1 MATTIIKNHD
11 GSPYRDDFAEAKNF
25 HRILFKPGVSVQ
37 ARELTQLQTLLQ
49 AQIDRH
55 GQYAFK
61 NGSRVINGKVTLDA
75 NLDYIKVEEIF
86 TGAAGG
92 ENTTSSY
99 LAQFVGTTI
108 TGQTSGVTATVID
121 SVVVGGTA
129 SNGDSIS
136 NTLYIQ
142 YTGSGTNKTT
152 KTFTVGEEIHATNS
166 GGSTI
171 KAMIGGGNDT
181 NLQTA
186 GNTAPNPAISNPIGK
201 GSRVNIEEGVYFI
214 KGNFVFVAAQS
225 LILEHYSP
233 TPNFIVG
240 LQVTE
245 TEVTSATDSSL
256 LDNASGSPNHT
267 APGADRYQISTSLVK
282 YAITAADQI
291 SKTNRSNAGLDN
303 LITLIKVL
311 DGKASVDTTD
321 KTDDTPL
328 TRRLAKRTFE
338 ESGNYSTEP
347 FAISVKEYLNDTTN
361 NGFKTKEQIIADGD
375 AANNA
380 AAIRFGQDRLSIS
393 IEPNIAYIEGFRVE
407 NISNKNV
414 IVKKPRAA
422 FNGNGTDRVDSDT
435 HVATTETDTQ
445 KTVRV
450 GNYALI
456 TASTVHGVPDTTS
469 YTTINL
475 HSAVGQGGSVIG
487 TARVRGIKNHDS
499 TEDRLYLF
507 DIAMTG
513 SNTFAD
519 VKSFQE
525 TATGNV
531 RFLGNFKLNSDSKNI
546 LNDTGPNTM
555 IFQLPHRATKKLD
568 GNIKYTYKKRLTFSG
583 TAAGTKAFTVGSD
596 ETFVNVTSSG
606 YIAANATGGSGTQD
620 IKRMTTNTAVLS
632 NGNRTLTI
640 NLAHADAYGSGATA
654 TDIHIVVDVEKE
666 TNGVKAKGAPT
677 NTNNLTGTLGTVDNV
692 ANALSLGV
700 SDILKINSVTHNSV
714 DVTDQFTLDNGQRDN
729 MYVPGKIILKPGFQP
744 LVGTL
749 TVDFDHFVVSTSGSD
764 DVFTV
769 DSYNFAQYEDIP
781 TFKSNRGSINL
792 RDALDFRPVKNAS
805 GNFTGTGSHDNVSLV
820 DSSVVQFT
828 QKYYL
833 PRIDKLILKRTG
845 EFIVKE
851 GVPNERA
858 KPPVADDN
866 ALALFDFALKPYLF
880 TLNDFKPKMHQTK
893 RYTMKDVGSLDK
905 RIKNLE
911 YYTSLSLLE
920 QSAADA
926 QIFDGDGKSR
936 LKNGFIVDGFFGHNI
951 GDPANPDYSASVDK
965 KLGHLRPKFDERN
978 VNLLEVN
985 GDSTTTRTK
994 SLVTL
999 PMTTDVTFI
1008 EQPYSSTVSN
1018 VNPYNVFTWGGV
1030 VNLTPSSD
1038 EWKEVDIRPAVII
1051 DDTAQYDQFVQM
1063 AEEEGILGTVWNE
1076 WETNWTGVEIDT
1088 QVETFFG
1095 DNGDGE
1101 LEEGELTIETKTTTS
1116 NQTRSGLSTEV
1127 GFDTV
1132 TRSNGF
1138 RVVEMNFLPFIRSR
1152 KVFFDAQLLRPNTKF
1167 YAFFDGVMLSSYAAN
1182 GDHQPT
1188 TSFVKE
1194 ETAVT
1199 EFADQ
1204 TSVDTFEG
1212 TTVHPSGAGEE
1223 LISDGSG
1230 RIIGS
1235 FIIPQN
1241 DVLKFAAGVRE
1252 FRLSDD
1258 INNNKTNETS
1268 FAEVQYHAQGMLE
1281 VLEETI
1287 ISTKVP
1293 KLVTNEVSEDRTIVE
1308 TEVTET
1314 VEWVDPIAQT
1324 FLVDQEDGMFIKS
1337 VQVFFQT
1344 KDSNIPVRLSIRT
1357 TKNGIPTQRI
1367 VPGADKI
1374 LYPSSINTSANAS
1387 SGTTFSFDHPV
1398 YLNQDGEYAIVMTSQ
1413 SDAYNV
1419 FIAVTGEKSLEDETE
1434 EIIKQPYGGVFFS
1447 SANASTWTPEQMK
1460 DLKFTMKRAEFDIS
1474 QTRTL
1479 TLRNDVLPAKRL
1491 SGNPIFTNDT
1501 AGAGDSGTTFGN
1513 NPKILL
1519 VRHPNHGMYEG
1530 DPTDKVTISGV
1541 ANAINGVPASDING
1555 THDIAN
1561 VTHDSY
1567 TITVNTAAT
1576 ADGRGGGNS
1585 VRATENRHMDVMYPA
1600 ISNIELPNTSIR
1612 YFARAVSGK
1621 SINGTETPRTK
1632 GARFEI
1638 LPNRTFTFKNPRT
1651 IYSAPNAGEIDNAH
1665 KFAGDKTFQIEAEFS
1680 STKSHLSPVIDMDRT
1695 SVHAIQNRIGNSGSA
1710 ASGELLAR
1718 GGSEIARYITKKIE
1732 LAEEAD
1738 VANVYLNAHRPTGG
1752 DVLLYYRALD
1762 TGSSGSIFDEP
1773 FILATTTP
1781 ETSADGKVPINDTG
1795 FEEVEYSIDVNG
1807 ANATFGVIQFK
1818 IVLVSASSSRIP
1830 RVKDLRAIC
1839 ST

>member
-1 MATTIIKNHD
+1 MATTIIKNYN
-11 GSPYRDDFAEAKNF
+11 STPYNDDFAESKNF

-37 ARELTQLQTLLQ
+37 ARELTQLQSLLQ

-61 NGSRVINGKVTLDA
+61 NGSRVINGKVTLDV
-75 NLDYIKVEEIF
+75 NLDYIKVEDSF
-86 TGAAGG
+86 TPASGSAITNA
-92 ENTTSSY
+92 SSF

-108 TGQTSGVTATVID
+108 TGTSGVTAKVID
-121 SVVVGGTA
+121 SVVTGGTA
-129 SNGDSIS
+129 PNGDAIK
-136 NTLYIQ
+136 NTLYLK
-142 YTGSGTNKTT
+142 YTGSGTNNIT
-152 KTFTVGEEIHATNS
+152 KTFVAGEEFSATNS
-166 GGSTI
+166 NGDTIKGVVGGGDTDKQTSGTQASTI
-171 KAMIGGGNDT
+171 
-181 NLQTA
+181 
-186 GNTAPNPAISNPIGK
+186 TAPVGI

-225 LILEHYSP
+225 LILEHYSA
-233 TPNFIVG
+233 TPSFIVG
-240 LQVTE
+240 LQVSE
-245 TEVTSATDSSL
+245 NIVTSATDTSL
-256 LDNASGSPNHT
+256 LDNAAGSPNAT

-291 SKTNRSNAGLDN
+291 NKTNRSNAGFDN

-311 DGKASVDTTD
+311 DGKATVDTTD

-347 FAISVKEYLNDTTN
+347 FAISVKEYLNDGTN
-361 NGFKTKEQIIADGD
+361 NGFKTPAQIVADGD
-375 AANNA
+375 AANTA
-380 AAIRFGQDRLSIS
+380 AATRFGQDRLSIS

-422 FNGNGTDRVDSDT
+422 FNTGGSDREDSDT
-435 HVATTETDTQ
+435 HVATTDTNTQ

-475 HSAVGQGGSVIG
+475 HNAVSQGGSVIG
-487 TARVRGIKNHDS
+487 TARVRGIKNHSS
-499 TEDRLYLF
+499 TVDRLYLF

-513 SNTFAD
+513 SNTFSD

-531 RFLGNFKLNSDSKNI
+531 RFLGNFVLNADNKNI

-568 GNIKYTYKKRLTFSG
+568 GNIKYTYKKRFTFSG
-583 TAAGTKAFTVGSD
+583 SAAATKAFTVGSD

-606 YIAANATGGSGTQD
+606 YIAANASGGSGTQD
-620 IKRMTTNTAVLS
+620 IKRMTSNNAVLS

-654 TDIHIVVDVEKE
+654 SDIHIVVDVEKE
-666 TNGVKAKGAPT
+666 TNGVKDKGAPT
-677 NTNNLTGTLGTVDNV
+677 NTNNLTGTLGTVDGV

-700 SDILKINSVTHNSV
+700 SDILKVNSVTHNSV

-729 MYVPGKIILKPGFQP
+729 MYVPGKIILKPGFEP

-749 TVDFDHFVVSTSGSD
+749 TVDFDHFVVSTSGTD
-764 DVFTV
+764 DAFTV
-769 DSYNFAQYEDIP
+769 GSYNFAQYEDIP
-781 TFKSNRGSINL
+781 TFVSNRGSINL

-820 DSSVVQFT
+820 DSSVLQFT

-833 PRIDKLILKRTG
+833 PRIDKLILKRNG

-866 ALALFDFALKPYLF
+866 TLALFDFALKPYLF
-880 TLNDFKPKMHQTK
+880 TLNDFKPKIHQTK
-893 RYTMKDVGSLDK
+893 RYTMKDVGNLDK

-920 QSAADA
+920 QSASDA
-926 QIFDGDGKSR
+926 QIFDGDGKAR

-978 VNLLEVN
+978 VNLVEVD
-985 GDSTTTRTK
+985 GDSDTTRTK

-999 PMTTDVTFI
+999 PMATDVTFI

-1051 DDTAQYDQFVQM
+1051 DDTAQYDQFVKM

-1101 LEEGELTIETKTTTS
+1101 LEEAERITETKTTTS
-1116 NQTRSGLSTEV
+1116 EQTRSGLSTEV

-1167 YAFFDGVMLSSYAAN
+1167 FAFFDNVELTNTTLAN
-1182 GDHQPT
+1182 
-1188 TSFVKE
+1188 SFIKE
-1194 ETAVT
+1194 ESAVT

-1204 TSVDTFEG
+1204 NNVDTFEG
-1212 TTVHPSGAGEE
+1212 LTGHPDGAGTD
-1223 LISDGSG
+1223 LISDATG

-1235 FIIPQN
+1235 FIIPRN

-1258 INNNKTNETS
+1258 ANNNKTTETS

-1293 KLVTNEVSEDRTIVE
+1293 KLVTSEVSENRTIVE

-1324 FLVDQEDGMFIKS
+1324 FLVDQEDGIFVKS

-1357 TKNGIPTQRI
+1357 TKNGVPTQRI

-1374 LYPSSINTSANAS
+1374 VYPGDVNTSANAS
-1387 SGTTFSFDHPV
+1387 SGTTFTFDHPV
-1398 YLNQDGEYAIVMTSQ
+1398 YLNQDGEYAIVLMSQ

-1419 FIAVTGEKSLEDETE
+1419 YIAETGQLSIEDETE
-1434 EIIKQPYGGVFFS
+1434 EVIKQPYGGVFFS

-1479 TLRNDVLPAKRL
+1479 TLRNDTIPARRL
-1491 SGNPIFTNDT
+1491 GGNPIFTNDT
-1501 AGAGDSGTTFGN
+1501 AGTGTTFGS

-1519 VRHPNHGMYEG
+1519 IRHPNHGMYEG

-1541 ANAINGVPASDING
+1541 ASAINGVPASEING

-1567 TITVNTAAT
+1567 TITVTTSAT
-1576 ADGRGGGNS
+1576 ADGRGGALT

-1612 YFARAVSGK
+1612 YFARPVTGK
-1621 SINGTETPRTK
+1621 SINGTETPRQK
-1632 GARFEI
+1632 DARFEI
-1638 LPNRTFTFKNPRT
+1638 LPNRTFTFRNPRT
-1651 IYSAPNAGEIDNAH
+1651 IYSAVNAAEIGNAH
-1665 KFAGDKTFQIEAEFS
+1665 KYAGSKTFQIEAEFS

-1695 SVHAIQNRIGNSGSA
+1695 SVHTIQNRIGNSGSA
-1710 ASGELLAR
+1710 SSGELLAR
-1718 GGSEIARYITKKIE
+1718 GGSEISRYITKKIE

-1738 VANVYLNAHRPTGG
+1738 VANVYLNAHRPTGA

-1762 TGSSGSIFDEP
+1762 TGSSGSIFDKP
-1773 FILATTTP
+1773 FILASTTL
-1781 ETSADGKVPINDTG
+1781 ADGKVPINDTG
-1795 FEEVEYSIDVNG
+1795 FEEVEYAIDVNG
-1807 ANATFGVIQFK
+1807 ENGTFGVIQFK

-1830 RVKDLRAIC
+1830 KVKDLRAIC

>member
-1 MATTIIKNHD
+1 MATTIIKTHD
-11 GSPYRDDFAEAKNF
+11 STPYNDDFAEAKNF

-75 NLDYIKVEEIF
+75 NLDYIKVEEAF
-86 TGAAGG
+86 TPASGSAIT
-92 ENTTSSY
+92 NTSSY
-99 LAQFVGTTI
+99 LAQFVNTTI
-108 TGQTSGVTATVID
+108 TGTSGVTAKVID
-121 SVVVGGTA
+121 SVVAGGTA
-129 SNGDSIS
+129 PNGDTIT

-152 KTFTVGEEIHATNS
+152 KLFVAGEEISATNS
-166 GGSTI
+166 DGQTI
-171 KAMIGGGNDT
+171 KAVIGGGDT
-181 NLQTA
+181 DKQTSGTQA
-186 GNTAPNPAISNPIGK
+186 SSITEPVGK

-214 KGNFVFVAAQS
+214 KGNFVFVAGQS
-225 LILEHYSP
+225 LILENYSD
-233 TPNFIVG
+233 TPNFLVG

-245 TEVTSATDSSL
+245 TEVTSATDTSL
-256 LDNASGSPNHT
+256 LDNAAGSPNAT

-282 YAITAADQI
+282 YAITASNPVNKSA
-291 SKTNRSNAGLDN
+291 RSAANLDK

-311 DGKASVDTTD
+311 DGKATADTTD

-347 FAISVKEYLNDTTN
+347 FAISVKEYLNDGTN
-361 NGFKTKEQIIADGD
+361 NGFKTTAQIIADGD
-375 AANNA
+375 AANTA
-380 AAIRFGQDRLSIS
+380 AATRFGQDRLSIS
-393 IEPNIAYIEGFRVE
+393 IEPNIAYVEGFRIE
-407 NISNKNV
+407 NVSNKNV
-414 IVKKPRAA
+414 IIEKPRAA
-422 FNGNGTDRVDSDT
+422 FNVGGTDRLDDDV
-435 HVATTETDTQ
+435 HVGTVTDAG
-445 KTVRV
+445 KTIRV
-450 GNYALI
+450 GNYAEVI
-456 TASTVHGVPDTTS
+456 TSSVHGVPDVTS
-469 YTTINL
+469 YTTIDL
-475 HSAVGQGGSVIG
+475 HDVAISGTQSNSNKIG
-487 TARVRGIKNHDS
+487 TARVRGITRDDDATTH
-499 TEDRLYLF
+499 ERIYLF
-507 DIAMTG
+507 DIAMNSG
-513 SNTFAD
+513 
-519 VKSFQE
+519 KSFSDSKSFRE
-525 TATGNV
+525 TATGNI
-531 RFLGNFKLNSDSKNI
+531 RFLGNFKLYNGGAQ
-546 LNDTGPNTM
+546 LQDTGPNTM
-555 IFQLPHRATKKLD
+555 IFALPHKATKKLT
-568 GNIKYTYKKRLTFSG
+568 GNIKYTYKKRFVYSSSAVSQT
-583 TAAGTKAFTVGSD
+583 AFTVAAD
-596 ETFVNVTSSG
+596 EEIVNVDGTA
-606 YIAANATGGSGTQD
+606 YVAANASGGSGSLD
-620 IKRMTTNTAVLS
+620 IKKITTSTGAVLS
-632 NGNRTLTI
+632 NSNKTI
-640 NLAHADAYGSGATA
+640 TVNIDNASIYGSSATA
-654 TDIHIVVDVEKE
+654 TDIHLVVDVQK
-666 TNGVKAKGAPT
+666 TTSTVKQKGTST
-677 NTNNLTGTLGTVDNV
+677 NTNNLTGSLGTVDGV

-700 SDILKINSVTHNSV
+700 SDILKINSVKDANNTV
-714 DVTDQFTLDNGQRDN
+714 ITDAFDLDNGQRDN
-729 MYVPGKIILKPGFQP
+729 MYVPGKIILKPGFQAP
-744 LVGTL
+744 VGTL
-749 TVDFDHFVVSTSGSD
+749 TVDFDHFVSSGSGD
-764 DVFTV
+764 AFTV
-769 DSYNFAQYEDIP
+769 GSYTFAQYEDIP
-781 TFKSNRGSINL
+781 EFASNRGSINL
-792 RDALDFRPVKNAS
+792 RDAIDFRPVKNAA
-805 GNFTGTGSHDNVSLV
+805 GNFTGSGSHNNVSLV
-820 DSSVVQFT
+820 DSSTLTFT

-833 PRIDKLILKRTG
+833 PRIDKLILRRNG
-845 EFIVKE
+845 EFIVKK
-851 GVPNERA
+851 GVPSEGA
-858 KPPVADDN
+858 KPPVASDN

-880 TLNDFKPKMHQTK
+880 TTNEFKPKIHQTK

-920 QSAADA
+920 QSASDA
-926 QIFDGDGKSR
+926 QIFDGTTAR
-936 LKNGFIVDGFFGHNI
+936 LKNGFIVDGFFGHNV
-951 GDPANPDYSASVDK
+951 GDPSNPDYSAAVDK
-965 KLGHLRPKFDERN
+965 KLGQLRPKFDERN
-978 VNLLEVN
+978 VNLVEVPS
-985 GDSTTTRTK
+985 DSDTTRTK

-999 PMTTDVTFI
+999 PMATDVTFI
-1008 EQPYSSTVSN
+1008 EQPYSSTTSN

-1051 DDTAQYDQFVQM
+1051 DDTAQYDQFVKM

-1095 DNGDGE
+1095 DDGDGE
-1101 LEEGELTIETKTTTS
+1101 LVEGESTIETRTTTS

-1152 KVFFDAQLLRPNTKF
+1152 KIFFDAQLLRPNTKF
-1167 YAFFDGVMLSSYAAN
+1167 FAFFDGVELTNTTLAN
-1182 GDHQPT
+1182 
-1188 TSFVKE
+1188 SFIKE
-1194 ETAVT
+1194 ESAVT

-1212 TTVHPSGAGEE
+1212 LTGHPDGAGTD
-1223 LISDGSG
+1223 LISDASG

-1235 FIIPQN
+1235 FIIPRN

-1258 INNNKTNETS
+1258 SNNNKLNETS

-1293 KLVTNEVSEDRTIVE
+1293 KLVQTEISEDRTLVE

-1324 FLVDQEDGMFIKS
+1324 FLVDQEDGMFVKS

-1357 TKNGIPTQRI
+1357 TKNGIPTQRV

-1374 LYPSSINTSANAS
+1374 LYPSSINTSADAS
-1387 SGTTFSFDHPV
+1387 SGTTFAFDHPV

-1419 FIAVTGEKSLEDETE
+1419 FIAVTGEPSLEDATE

-1479 TLRNDVLPAKRL
+1479 TLRNDVLPARRL
-1491 SGNPIFTNDT
+1491 GGNPIFTNDT
-1501 AGAGDSGTTFGN
+1501 AGSGTTFGS

-1519 VRHPNHGMYEG
+1519 IRHPNHGMYEG

-1541 ANAINGVPASDING
+1541 ASAINGVPASEINA

-1567 TITVNTAAT
+1567 TITVTTSAT
-1576 ADGRGGGNS
+1576 SDGRGGAAS
-1585 VRATENRHMDVMYPA
+1585 VRATENRHTDVMYPA

-1612 YFARAVSGK
+1612 YFARPVTGK

-1632 GARFEI
+1632 DGRFEI
-1638 LPNRTFTFKNPRT
+1638 LPNRTFTFRNPRT
-1651 IYSAPNAGEIDNAH
+1651 IYSNVNAANFSDSSN
-1665 KFAGDKTFQIEAEFS
+1665 KYAGNKTFQIEAEFS

-1695 SVHAIQNRIGNSGSA
+1695 SVHTIQNRIGNTGGA
-1710 ASGELLAR
+1710 ASGETAAR
-1718 GGSEIARYITKKIE
+1718 GGTEIARYITKKIE
-1732 LAEEAD
+1732 LTEEAD
-1738 VANVYLNAHRPTGG
+1738 VANVFLNAHKPTGT
-1752 DVLLYYRALD
+1752 DILLYFRALD
-1762 TGSSGSIFDEP
+1762 TGSSGSIFDKA
-1773 FILATTTP
+1773 FTLATPTT
-1781 ETSADGKVPINDTG
+1781 TTVPINDTG
-1795 FEEVEYSIDVNG
+1795 FNEVEYAIDVNG
-1807 ANATFGVIQFK
+1807 ENATYGVIQFK
-1818 IVLVSASSSRIP
+1818 IVLVSTNSSRVP
-1830 RVKDLRAIC
+1830 RVKDFRAIC